1 MLCLPWQAPN
11 VGSGKAVLLQGEIK
25 QMGEREQGRRKMWL
39 GKDLKPS
46 GKESSEHE

>member
-1 MLCLPWQAPN
+1 MPTLAGPKCWIWE
-11 VGSGKAVLLQGEIK
+11 GSTTPGEIK